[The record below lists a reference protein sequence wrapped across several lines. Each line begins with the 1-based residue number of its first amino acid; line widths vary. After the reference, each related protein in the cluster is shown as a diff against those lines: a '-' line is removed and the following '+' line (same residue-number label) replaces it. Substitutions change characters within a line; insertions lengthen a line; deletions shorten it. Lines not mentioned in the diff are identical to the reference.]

1 VASST
6 AVGRDATTIEQAYRF
21 ALDAR
26 PEQEAFLRACM
37 GASRFWFN
45 QALGEVK
52 QRLDR
57 RAAGEDVSVPWSY
70 KALCSELDARWR
82 AELAPWQH
90 EVVCGCYMAGFE
102 ALGAALQRFGAGKRT
117 GQRVGFPQFKRKGAC
132 REAVLFQRPR
142 LLDARHVELD
152 GRRCG
157 SIRVRERMTKL
168 LRLLERDPRARILRA
183 TVSQRG
189 RRWYVSFTVRRSPKQ
204 RRARRPDTVGG
215 ADLGLRHLATLS
227 TGQRVA
233 NLRPLQAALRGL
245 RRLQRRLD
253 RQRRANNPG
262 NYLPDGRVKPG
273 ARDWVKSRRMLATE
287 ERIGRLHERVANLRR
302 HRAHALTTMLARE
315 FGVIGVETLSVK
327 NMQRDKRL
335 ARHIADV
342 GWGIVLA
349 QLRYKTSW
357 SEGSLLVAADRFYP
371 SSKTCSS
378 CGTAKAKLAR
388 GETVFTCD
396 EGACG
401 LRLDRDHNAALNLA
415 RMAWRHAQAEGREVQ
430 LARIGRVTAAAAR
443 QPAAGARST
452 AAAAA
457 TGQVSP
463 RTPAR
468 HSPKR
473 VDPSGSSQRREAPAV
488 A

>member
-1 VASST
+1 MVST
-6 AVGRDATTIEQAYRF
+6 DATTIEQAYRF
-21 ALDAR
+21 ALDVR
-26 PEQEAFLRACM
+26 PEQDVFLRACT

-52 QRLDR
+52 ARLDR
-57 RAAGEDVSVPWSY
+57 RAAGEEISVPWSY
-70 KALCSELDARWR
+70 KALCSELDASWR
-82 AELAPWQH
+82 ATRSSWQR
-90 EVVCGCYMAGFE
+90 EVVCGSYMAGFE
-102 ALGAALQRFGAGKRT
+102 ALGSALQRFTEGKKT
-117 GQRVGFPQFKRKGAC
+117 GKRVGFPNFRRKGAC
-132 REAVLFQRPR
+132 CESVLFQKPR
-142 LLDARHVELD
+142 LVDARHVEFD
-152 GRRCG
+152 TRRCG
-157 SIRVRERMTKL
+157 PIRVKERMTKL
-168 LRLLERDPRARILRA
+168 LRLLERDPNARVLRA

-189 RRWYVSFTVRRSPKQ
+189 RQWYVSFTVRRSPKQ
-204 RRARRPDTVGG
+204 RRPCRPGAVAG

-227 TGQRVA
+227 TGQHVA
-233 NLRPLQAALRGL
+233 NLRPSQAALRRL
-245 RRLQRRLD
+245 RRSQRRLD

-273 ARDWVKSRRMLATE
+273 ARDWVKSRRMLQTE
-287 ERIGRLHERVANLRR
+287 ERIRRLHARAANLRR
-302 HRAHALTTMLARE
+302 HHAHALTTTLVRE
-315 FGVIGVETLSVK
+315 YGVIGVETLAVE

-335 ARHIADV
+335 ARHIADA

-349 QLRYKTSW
+349 QLNYKTSW
-357 SEGSLLVAADRFYP
+357 SDGSLLVAADRFYP
-371 SSKTCSS
+371 SSKTCSA
-378 CGTAKAKLAR
+378 CGTVKAKLAR

-401 LRLDRDHNAALNLA
+401 LRLDRDHNAAINLA
-415 RMAWRHAQAEGREVQ
+415 RMAMRHAQAEGREVQ
-430 LARIGRVTAAAAR
+430 LARIGRVTAAAAE
-443 QPAAGARST
+443 QPAVGARST